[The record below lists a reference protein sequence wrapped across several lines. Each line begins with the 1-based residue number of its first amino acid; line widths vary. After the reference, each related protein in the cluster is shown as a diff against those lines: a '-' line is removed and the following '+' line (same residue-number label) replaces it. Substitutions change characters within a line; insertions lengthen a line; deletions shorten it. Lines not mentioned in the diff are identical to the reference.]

1 MFRGITMKKGFLKI
15 FLVLSA
21 IALVLCFSGCFN
33 LDDYLDS
40 ALSTDGLNTDN
51 YYKGLQIRSI
61 DINSEGEMII
71 TYTNG
76 SKQNLGCVVGKDGN
90 VNVDIAGN
98 SDDVSYAVAKGLRSA
113 VSIQCTHT
121 VYNKYGLA
129 STSSSAGSGVIY
141 KLDKETNSA
150 FIITNF
156 HVVYNENSSS
166 SNGIAKEINVFL
178 YGSEYADMSIPA
190 TYVGGSNNYDIA
202 VLRVDNC
209 DLLDTNV
216 LLDATFADSNKTYAG
231 QSAIAIGNPDG
242 AGISASYGIV
252 SVYSEH
258 ITLNIGGSVSL
269 RVMRIDTPVNSG
281 NSGGGLYNENG
292 ELIGIVNAKTSDDSL
307 ENIGYAIPSNIVK
320 AVADNIIDHCYG
332 TNLERVQRALLN
344 ITVGISDSSAYLT
357 EDGHVMVKETVYV
370 SEVNRGGIAYGKLQ
384 KNDVLISAEL
394 NGKKIDIT
402 QQHQIID
409 FLLNARVGDTLYI
422 TVERETRN
430 GVENITVEIPITQSA
445 INEY

>member
-1 MFRGITMKKGFLKI
+1 MKKRFFKF
-15 FLVLSA
+15 FLVLSI
-21 IALVLCFSGCFN
+21 IALTLCFSSCFS

-40 ALSTDGLNTDN
+40 SISTDDLNTDK
-51 YYKGLQIRSI
+51 YYEGLQISSI
-61 DINSEGEMII
+61 DINSAGEMII

-98 SDDVSYAVAKGLRSA
+98 GNDVSYAVAKGLRSA

-121 VYNKYGLA
+121 VYNKYGMTTTA
-129 STSSSAGSGVIY
+129 SSAGSGIIY

-150 FIITNF
+150 FIVTNF

-178 YGSEYADMSIPA
+178 YGSEYSYMSIPA

-209 DLLDTNV
+209 DQLDTNV
-216 LLDATFADSNKTYAG
+216 LLEATFADSNETYAG

-384 KNDVLISAEL
+384 KNDILISAEL
-394 NGKKIDIT
+394 NDKKIDIT
-402 QQHQIID
+402 QQYQIID

-430 GVENITVEIPITQSA
+430 GVENVTVEIPITQSA

>member
-1 MFRGITMKKGFLKI
+1 MKKRILKTVLVFTVLVFVFSLSSCFL
-15 FLVLSA
+15 
-21 IALVLCFSGCFN
+21 
-33 LDDYLDS
+33 LDAYLDS
-40 ALSTDGLNTDN
+40 SYSTDDIGIDKNE
-51 YYKGLQIRSI
+51 GLQISSV
-61 DINSEGEMII
+61 DINSSGELII

-76 SKQNLGCVVGKDGN
+76 SKQNLGCIVGKDGN
-90 VNVDIAGN
+90 VNVDIQGN
-98 SDDVSYAVAKGLRSA
+98 SNDASYAVANGLRSA
-113 VSIQCTHT
+113 VSIQCTHS
-121 VYNKYGLA
+121 VYNKYGVL
-129 STSSSAGSGVIY
+129 SSSASAGSGVIY
-141 KLDKETNSA
+141 KIDKETNSA
-150 FIITNF
+150 FVITNY
-156 HVVYNENSSS
+156 HVVYNENGIS
-166 SNGIAKEINVFL
+166 SNGIAEKINVFL

-202 VLRVDNC
+202 ILRIDNNE
-209 DLLDTNV
+209 LLDNEV
-216 LLDATFADSNKTYAG
+216 ILEATFADSNKTFAG
-231 QSAIAIGNPDG
+231 QSAIAVGNPDG

-258 ITLNIGGSVSL
+258 ITLNIGGAVSL

-332 TNLERVQRALLN
+332 TKLEKVQRALLN

-357 EDGHVMVKETVYV
+357 EDGHVMVKETVFV
-370 SEVNRGGIAYGKLQ
+370 SEVNKGGIAYGKLK
-384 KNDVLISAEL
+384 KNDILISAKL
-394 NGKKIDIT
+394 NDKEIEIT
-402 QQHQIID
+402 QQYEIID

-422 TVERETRN
+422 TVERETN
-430 GVENITVEIPITQSA
+430 TGIENITVEIPITQDA

>member
-1 MFRGITMKKGFLKI
+1 MKKRFLKFSI
-15 FLVLSA
+15 ILS
-21 IALVLCFSGCFN
+21 IVVLVLCFNSCFK

-40 ALSTDGLNTDN
+40 SLSTDSLTTDKYN
-51 YYKGLQIRSI
+51 EGLQISSI
-61 DINSEGEMII
+61 DINSAGEMII

-90 VNVDIAGN
+90 VNVDIDGN
-98 SDDVSYAVAKGLRSA
+98 SNDVSYAVAKGLRSA

-121 VYNKYGLA
+121 VYNKYGMA
-129 STSSSAGSGVIY
+129 STSSSAGSGIIY

-150 FIITNF
+150 FIVTNF
-156 HVVYNENSSS
+156 HVVYNENNTN
-166 SNGIAKEINVFL
+166 SNGIAQEINVFL

-209 DLLDTNV
+209 DLLNSNV
-216 LLDATFADSNKTYAG
+216 LLEASFADSNKTYAG

-332 TNLERVQRALLN
+332 TDLERVQRALLN
-344 ITVGISDSSAYLT
+344 ITVGISDSNAYLT

-370 SEVNRGGIAYGKLQ
+370 AEVNRGGIAYGKLK
-384 KNDVLISAEL
+384 KNDILISAKLNDKEL
-394 NGKKIDIT
+394 IIT
-402 QQHQIID
+402 QQYEIID

-422 TVERETRN
+422 TVERETAN
-430 GVENITVEIPITQSA
+430 GVTNVIVEIPITQDA

>member
-1 MFRGITMKKGFLKI
+1 MKKSIFKLF
-15 FLVLSA
+15 FLVTVIVLALCLSS
-21 IALVLCFSGCFN
+21 CFA
-33 LDDYLDS
+33 LDS
-40 ALSTDGLNTDN
+40 YLNSSYSTDDLGHDN
-51 YYKGLQIRSI
+51 IGDGLQIKSI
-61 DINSEGEMII
+61 DINNSGEMII

-90 VNVDIAGN
+90 VNVDIQGN
-98 SDDVSYAVAKGLRSA
+98 SNDVSYAVAKGLRSA
-113 VSIQCTHT
+113 VSIQCSHT
-121 VYNKYGLA
+121 VYNKYGIPSA
-129 STSSSAGSGVIY
+129 SSSAGSGIIY
-141 KLDKETNSA
+141 KIDKETNSA
-150 FIITNF
+150 FVITNF

-166 SNGIAKEINVFL
+166 NDGIAKEINVFL

-202 VLRVDNC
+202 VLRIDNC
-209 DLLDTNV
+209 DALKSGVV
-216 LLDATFADSNKTYAG
+216 LGATFADSDKTYAG

-332 TNLERVQRALLN
+332 TELNRVQRALLN

-357 EDGHVMVKETVYV
+357 EDGHVMVKETVFV
-370 SEVNRGGIAYGKLQ
+370 SEVNRGGIAYGKLK
-384 KNDVLISAEL
+384 KNDILISAKL
-394 NGKKIDIT
+394 NDTEIKIT

-409 FLLNARVGDTLYI
+409 FLLNARVGDTLYV
-422 TVERETRN
+422 TVERETN
-430 GVENITVEIPITQSA
+430 TGIETVTAEIPITQDA